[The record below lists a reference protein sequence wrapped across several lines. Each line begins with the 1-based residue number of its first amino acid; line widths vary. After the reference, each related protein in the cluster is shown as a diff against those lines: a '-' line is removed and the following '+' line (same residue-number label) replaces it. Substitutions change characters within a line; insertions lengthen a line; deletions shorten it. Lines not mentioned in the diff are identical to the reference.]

1 MNEKFFDLKKEK
13 QDRIM
18 GAAMEMFA
26 ESGYEHASTDDM
38 VKRAHISKGLL
49 FHYFGSKLGLYSFL
63 YDYCV
68 RFLTLEY
75 SRNVPKEETDF
86 FRLQDALLAAWAD
99 AIRQYPYIRLF
110 LNAADRETDRDAVRE
125 IEEKRKAYHALTEE
139 VQARCGSVILAQG
152 VAAKDIAALIRYT
165 FDGMFSDADRTANGW
180 QETCLSAVRAM
191 TEQIKRLT
199 YVEKEDTRDE

>member
-49 FHYFGSKLGLYSFL
+49 FHYFGSKLGLYTFL

-68 RFLTLEY
+68 RFLTLEF

-86 FRLQDALLAAWAD
+86 FRLQDALLAAWTD

-110 LNAADRETDRDAVRE
+110 LNAADRETDKDALRE
-125 IEEKRKAYHALTEE
+125 IGEKRNAYHALADE
-139 VQARCGSVILAQG
+139 VQARCESGTLAQG
-152 VAAKDIAALIRYT
+152 VSAKDVAALIRYA
-165 FDGMFSDADRTANGW
+165 FDGIFSDADRTVNGW
-180 QETCLSAVRAM
+180 QEHCLTAIRAM
-191 TEQIKRLT
+191 LEQIKRLT